1 MKRPYISPAIRQ
13 YIAKR
18 DKYRCSYCQTQ
29 VDVVGNLL
37 ELDHI
42 IPLHAGGTS
51 DEDNLCLACSSC
63 NQSKGSK
70 TSATDPVS
78 EKTQPLFN
86 PRNHSWAEHFHWVA
100 DGTRIAGIT
109 AVGRATI
116 ITLNM
121 NRSLIVK
128 TRARWVQVGW
138 HPPHDK

>member
-1 MKRPYISPAIRQ
+1 MKRPYISQPVRHH
-13 YIAKR
+13 IAER

-51 DEDNLCLACSSC
+51 EEDNLCLACSSC

-70 TSATDPVS
+70 TSATDPMS

-86 PRNHSWAEHFHWVA
+86 PHTQVWVEHFCWVA
-100 DGTRIAGIT
+100 DGTKITGIT
-109 AVGRATI
+109 AIGRATI

-128 TRARWVQVGW
+128 ARARWVHVGW
-138 HPPHDK
+138 HPPRD